1 MKIEPRF
8 IVATL
13 MATTAFV
20 MTGGV
25 RATAQA
31 VAAAE
36 GRAVGKETSIPFVDM
51 GGIRDW
57 QAVDDSTLY
66 VQDVR
71 RNWYVA
77 KLNAPN
83 SDLMFVTTIGFET
96 KGTNQLDRFGTVVV
110 GGQRIPLT
118 SFVASGPPPAKP
130 KAGGNAARN

>member
-1 MKIEPRF
+1 MKIESRF

-13 MATTAFV
+13 MAMSAFV
-20 MTGGV
+20 MTGGM

-36 GRAVGKETSIPFVDM
+36 GRGKETSIPFANM
-51 GGIRDW
+51 SGIRDW
-57 QAVDDSTLY
+57 QAIDDSTLY

-71 RNWYVA
+71 RNWYIA
-77 KLNAPN
+77 KLMTP
-83 SDLMFVTTIGFET
+83 SPDLVFATTIGFET
-96 KGTNQLDRFGTVVV
+96 KGTNQLDKFGTVVV

-130 KAGGNAARN
+130 KAVAGAAHK